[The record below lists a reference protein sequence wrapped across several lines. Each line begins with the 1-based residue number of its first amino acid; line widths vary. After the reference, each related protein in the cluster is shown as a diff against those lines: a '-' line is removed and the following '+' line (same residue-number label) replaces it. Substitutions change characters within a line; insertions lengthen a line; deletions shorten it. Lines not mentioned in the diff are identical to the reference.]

1 MNPQAPIG
9 IFDSGMGGLTV
20 ARALSQLLSK
30 EQLVYFGDTMHLP
43 YGEKTP
49 STIRHYSLGI
59 TRFLEE
65 LGCKAIVIAC
75 NTASA
80 VAFEAVKAEA
90 KVPVFNVLDPVIN
103 HVAQLPVHKVG
114 VIGTR
119 ATIRANVYANGIAQA
134 NPQQELASMA
144 TPLLVPIIEEGF
156 AKTDISRAIIQAYL
170 SDSRFQ
176 GAEALILGCTHY
188 PILQKEFEAF
198 FGDKV
203 TIVDS
208 PRIVAED
215 VARRLSD
222 LGLLATKR
230 GGENHFYTSE
240 LSDSFHTLAQRFF
253 GHDVQLQE
261 RNIWHPA

>member
-20 ARALSQLLSK
+20 ARALSQVLPQ
-30 EQLVYFGDTMHLP
+30 EQLIYFGDTMHLP

-49 STIRHYSLGI
+49 ATIRHYSLGI
-59 TRFLEE
+59 TQFLESE
-65 LGCKAIVIAC
+65 GCKAIVIAC

-80 VAFEAVKAEA
+80 VAYEAVKEVAT
-90 KVPVFNVLDPVIN
+90 VPVFNVLDSVIS
-103 HVAQLPVHKVG
+103 HVAKLPIRKVG

-119 ATIRANVYANGIAQA
+119 ATIRANVYASGIGQA
-134 NPQQELASMA
+134 NPQQEVVSMA

-156 AKTDISRAIIQAYL
+156 AGTEISRAIISSYL
-170 SDSRFQ
+170 SDERFED
-176 GAEALILGCTHY
+176 ADALILGCTHY
-188 PILQKEFEAF
+188 PILQKEFEGY
-198 FGDKV
+198 FGHEV
-203 TIVDS
+203 NIVDT

-222 LGLLATKR
+222 LGLLATTQS
-230 GGENHFYTSE
+230 GDNHFFTSE
-240 LSDSFHTLAQRFF
+240 LSDSFHALAQRFF
-253 GHDVQLQE
+253 GHDVQLEE